1 MKIKT
6 NYQAAEF
13 KERQESFEFYCAQAF
28 EFLLK
33 FRKEC
38 RAGWAEIFKSVNLQP
53 FVHKQEEFSFNPIR
67 SLKEWATWTTSK
79 NHELAI

>member
-6 NYQAAEF
+6 NYMSAEF

-38 RAGWAEIFKSVNLQP
+38 REGWTTFYKNMRKAQIFTQA
-53 FVHKQEEFSFNPIR
+53 EFSFNPIR
-67 SLKEWATWTTSK
+67 SLKEWATWNPSK
-79 NHELAI
+79 NHELAL